1 MADESSRAAAAPAA
15 PSNGG
20 GSFAPLRLPV
30 FAVLWA
36 ATVVGNIG
44 SFMRDVASAWMVTE
58 LSTSPAAVAMVQTA
72 ATLPIF
78 LLAIPAG
85 VLSDILDRR
94 RFLIGVQILLGAVS
108 IALLVMARTHTLT
121 VEALIG
127 LTFVG
132 GIGAAL
138 MGPTWQSIVPEL
150 VPRGDLKNAVALNSL
165 GINIA
170 RAIGPATGGLLLAA
184 FGAALVYGVDVLS
197 YVIVIG
203 ALLWWRRPPA
213 ESKGLDE
220 QFFGAFRA
228 GLRYARSSREL
239 HRVLLRAAVFFLFAS
254 SVWALLPL
262 VARGMLGGSAGF
274 YGVLLG
280 AVGGGAILG
289 AVLLPKLRQWLDA
302 DGLVLTASL
311 LTAGVM
317 AALAIAPPRWAAVVL
332 MVVLGVG
339 WIIALTTLNGVAQ
352 AVLPNWVR
360 GRGLAIY
367 LTVFN
372 GAMAAGS
379 LGWGLVAQPVGI
391 PGALLVGAGGLAVV
405 ALVFHRVKLPAGE
418 ADLQPSNHW
427 PEPMLVEPVAND
439 RGPVMVQVEYR
450 VRKGDQPAFLA
461 AMQRLSLE
469 RRRDGAYAW
478 GVAGHT
484 GEPERVIEW
493 FLVESWAEHMR
504 QHRRVSKADADLQ
517 AEVLRFHI
525 GPERPVAHHFLAL
538 DQKAGE
544 AAAVQAS

>member
-1 MADESSRAAAAPAA
+1 MADESSRAAAAPAS
-15 PSNGG
+15 PSTGG

-36 ATVVGNIG
+36 ATVIGNIG

-58 LSTSPAAVAMVQTA
+58 LSTSPAAVALVQTA

-121 VEALIG
+121 VEALIA

-150 VPRGDLKNAVALNSL
+150 VPRGDLKSAVALNSL

-203 ALLWWRRPPA
+203 ALLWWRRPQA

-317 AALAIAPPRWAAVVL
+317 AALAIAPPQWAAVVL
-332 MVVLGVG
+332 MVMLGVG

-391 PGALLVGAGGLAVV
+391 AGALLVGAGGLVVV

-439 RGPVMVQVEYR
+439 RGPVMVQIEYR
-450 VRKGDQPAFLA
+450 VRKDDLPAFLE

-478 GVAGHT
+478 GVAEHT
-484 GEPERVIEW
+484 GEPGRVIEW

-517 AEVLRFHI
+517 ADVMRFHI

-538 DQKAGE
+538 DSTALR
-544 AAAVQAS
+544 ATPIS

>member
-1 MADESSRAAAAPAA
+1 
-15 PSNGG
+15 
-20 GSFAPLRLPV
+20 
-30 FAVLWA
+30 
-36 ATVVGNIG
+36 
-44 SFMRDVASAWMVTE
+44 
-58 LSTSPAAVAMVQTA
+58 
-72 ATLPIF
+72 
-78 LLAIPAG
+78 
-85 VLSDILDRR
+85 
-94 RFLIGVQILLGAVS
+94 
-108 IALLVMARTHTLT
+108 
-121 VEALIG
+121 
-127 LTFVG
+127 
-132 GIGAAL
+132 
-138 MGPTWQSIVPEL
+138 
-150 VPRGDLKNAVALNSL
+150 
-165 GINIA
+165 
-170 RAIGPATGGLLLAA
+170 
-184 FGAALVYGVDVLS
+184 
-197 YVIVIG
+197 
-203 ALLWWRRPPA
+203 
-213 ESKGLDE
+213 
-220 QFFGAFRA
+220 
-228 GLRYARSSREL
+228 
-239 HRVLLRAAVFFLFAS
+239 
-254 SVWALLPL
+254 
-262 VARGMLGGSAGF
+262 MLGGSAGF

-317 AALAIAPPRWAAVVL
+317 AALAIAPPKWAAVVL

-379 LGWGLVAQPVGI
+379 LGWGLVAHPVGI
-391 PGALLVGAGGLAVV
+391 PGALLIGAGGLAVV
-405 ALVFHRVKLPAGE
+405 ALAFHRAKLPAGE

-427 PEPMLVEPVAND
+427 PEPMLAEPVAND
-439 RGPVMVQVEYR
+439 RGPVMVQIEYR
-450 VRKGDQPAFLA
+450 VHKSDLPAFLA

-478 GVAGHT
+478 GVAEHT

-517 AEVLRFHI
+517 AEALRFHI
-525 GPERPVAHHFLAL
+525 GPERPVVHHFLAL

-544 AAAVQAS
+544 AAAVQTP